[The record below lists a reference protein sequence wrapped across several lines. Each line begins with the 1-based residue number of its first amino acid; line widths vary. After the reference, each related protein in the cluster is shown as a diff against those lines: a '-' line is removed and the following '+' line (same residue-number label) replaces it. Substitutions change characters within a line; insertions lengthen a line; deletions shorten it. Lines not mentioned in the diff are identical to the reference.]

1 MKRRTFIKS
10 ATGVMAL
17 ASNGAVLELFGQTA
31 GTGALEKAFQNPPAD
46 AGLSV
51 VHHWT
56 GGVVTKEG
64 ITADLEGM
72 AASGINTVNWFYFDG
87 SGVQDGVQIYPCK
100 SPEWWDI
107 INHLMSE
114 AKRVGLTVAPHICS
128 SWGPAGTEGITPE
141 LSQQVLAW
149 SETEAEG
156 GRPFTG
162 TLARPQRPAGRGRGG
177 GAAPAGAA
185 GAAGAT
191 GAAAAGA
198 GRAAGGRG
206 AGAAATVGAAGAAVA
221 PATAGPG
228 GAAPQ
233 AMPAGR
239 GGPSFPPSW
248 SAYYRDLAVLAFP
261 IPGDWGETSV
271 TRKPKITT
279 SLPITDL
286 AKAVDPANNERI
298 VTTDK
303 AGYIQFAFDQPFTLR
318 SVAVTPGGGAGG
330 GMGAPG
336 GGQQAG
342 NPHLT
347 AHGLEVQ
354 ASDDGI
360 NFRKIGQCE
369 PMFNGWQTSIP
380 ATLTHTV
387 TQTAAR
393 FFRLVYNPTQ
403 PKAYDEG
410 MRTGTRQG
418 SADLKN
424 MIEPLGFANI
434 VLSSTPTVHLLPAK
448 NNMTWGRGRLVSDDE
463 IPPSACV
470 PLESI
475 VDLTNKM
482 REDGTIDNWTP
493 PAGKWKVFRFGYM
506 SQMSATGGGLQCDK
520 YSADAARVVF
530 KGWVGEMLRRVPDG
544 KQVIKFLN
552 VDSYE
557 GGSLNW
563 SPVLPEEFRS
573 RRGYDLTKYLPCMAG
588 VMVQSG
594 GATEG
599 FLLDLRRTLSECLS
613 DNHFGT
619 LFRLAHEN
627 GLTFMSE
634 SVNQAFNCDDM
645 EYFKNTDWTGGEF
658 WVRATQ
664 NWKPNDIADPVSA
677 ARMYG
682 KKIIFSEAWTGGRW
696 DNHPFALKAM
706 GDHHYAEGLNRMML
720 HVWNAQYYPKRLPG
734 QPGAGTPFNMLN
746 TWWKPGKAWLDY
758 LKKAQTLLQQGQP
771 VEDALYYS
779 GENIPCR
786 ALLAPKLG
794 WVWAADPPM
803 PDGYK
808 HATINHDGLLNYA
821 KVQNGRI
828 VMSGLSYRLLVLRA
842 NEPFLTPPVALKI
855 KEMVEA
861 GAIVVGPKPTRSPS
875 LEMGAAGQATVKQV
889 ADQLWGK
896 IDGKTV
902 TENRFGKGRVFWGKP
917 MTEVLAA
924 IGATPDIQFNKL
936 VATATGKPVVVDA
949 DAPSGT
955 NPVLVGEERKG
966 WGMEFCHR
974 QGQGLDIYFLSNQEY
989 FPVSTEVSFRIT
1001 GRIPELWNPETGTM
1015 EDIPAWQ
1022 EQNGRTIIPMN
1033 FDPSGAV
1040 FVIFRKPSTGADP
1053 VVEVT
1058 GGKPV
1063 SSRGLR
1069 LRKTATGL
1077 EIWAFESGDWTL
1089 KMKSGKS
1096 VPVKATVPAPASID
1110 GEWNVSFPVRNATKQ
1125 ARLKAGSWTE
1135 NADEDVKFFSGTA
1148 TYSKEVTVTAAQ
1160 KATGKRLY
1168 LDLGDI
1174 QNLARVRLNG
1184 KDLGVLWKAPY
1195 VADITSA
1202 AIVGANK
1209 LELEVTN
1216 TWVNRIAGDEGKP
1229 QDQRVTWAGSAG
1241 RGRGGG
1247 AGQPAAG
1254 AAPQLLPAGLIGP
1267 VRLVSEVQVSAT

>member
-10 ATGVMAL
+10 ASGVIAL
-17 ASNGAVLELFGQTA
+17 AGNGAVRELFGQSSS
-31 GTGALEKAFQNPPAD
+31 TGALEKAFQSPPAD

-56 GGVVTKEG
+56 GGVATKEG
-64 ITADLEGM
+64 ITADVEGM
-72 AASGINTVNWFYFDG
+72 AAAGINTVNWFYFDG
-87 SGVQDGVQIYPCK
+87 SGVQDGVQVYPCK
-100 SPEWWDI
+100 SPEWWDLV
-107 INHLMSE
+107 NHLISE

-141 LSQQVLAW
+141 LSQQVLTW
-149 SETEAEG
+149 SETEIEG

-162 TLARPQRPAGRGRGG
+162 TLAKPQRPAGRGRGG
-177 GAAPAGAA
+177 GGMPPAG
-185 GAAGAT
+185 
-191 GAAAAGA
+191 AAAGA
-198 GRAAGGRG
+198 GAGAG
-206 AGAAATVGAAGAAVA
+206 AGAAATLPARRAAGAAA
-221 PATAGPG
+221 MAAPG

-233 AMPAGR
+233 GMMGGR

-248 SAYYRDLAVLAFP
+248 SSYYRDLAVLAFP
-261 IPGDWGETSV
+261 IPGNWDETSV
-271 TRKPKITT
+271 TRKAKVTT
-279 SLPITDL
+279 DLPITDL
-286 AKAVDPANNERI
+286 AKAADPANNERV
-298 VTTDK
+298 VTTEK

-318 SVAVTPGGGAGG
+318 SVSVNAGLGGGGGFG
-330 GMGAPG
+330 GMGG
-336 GGQQAG
+336 GGQQPG
-342 NPHLT
+342 NPYIP
-347 AHGLEVQ
+347 AHSLEVQ
-354 ASDDGI
+354 TSDDGT

-369 PMFNGWQTSIP
+369 PMCNGWQTQIP
-380 ATLTHTV
+380 PALTHTV
-387 TQTAAR
+387 TQTTAR
-393 FFRLVYNPTQ
+393 FFRLVYTPAA

-424 MIEPLGFANI
+424 MIEPLGFASI
-434 VLSSTPTVHLLPAK
+434 VLSSTPVVHLLPAK
-448 NNMTWGRGRLVSDDE
+448 NMITWGRGRLVSDDE
-463 IPPSACV
+463 IPASACV
-470 PLESI
+470 PLDSI

-482 REDGTIDNWTP
+482 REDGTIDSWTP
-493 PAGKWKVFRFGYM
+493 PAWKWKVLRFGYM
-506 SQMSATGGGLQCDK
+506 SSMAATGGGLQCDK
-520 YSADAARVVF
+520 FSADAARVVF

-544 KQVIKFLN
+544 KNVIKVLN
-552 VDSYE
+552 IDSYE

-573 RRGYDLTKYLPCMAG
+573 RRGYYLTKYLPCMAG
-588 VMVQSG
+588 IMIQSA

-599 FLLDLRRTLSECLS
+599 FLLDLRRTLSECLAE
-613 DNHFGT
+613 NHFGT
-619 LFRLAHEN
+619 LQRLAHEN
-627 GLTFMSE
+627 GLILMSE

-645 EYFKNTDWTGGEF
+645 EYFKNTDWVGGEF

-664 NWKPNDIADPVSA
+664 NWKPNDISDPVSA

-682 KKIIFSEAWTGGRW
+682 KKVIFSEAWTGGRW

-758 LKKAQTLLQQGQP
+758 LKKAQVMLQQGQP
-771 VEDALYYS
+771 VEDALYFS

-786 ALLAPKLG
+786 ALLPPKLG
-794 WVWAADPPM
+794 WVWAADPPL
-803 PDGYK
+803 PEGYK
-808 HATINHDGLLNYA
+808 FATINHDAILNYA

-842 NEPFLTPPVALKI
+842 NEPFLTPSVALKI
-855 KEMVEA
+855 KEMVAA
-861 GAIVVGPKPTRSPS
+861 GAVVVGPKPTWSPS

-889 ADQLWGK
+889 ADQVWGK

-924 IGATPDIQFNKL
+924 IGASPDVQFTKL
-936 VATATGKPVVVDA
+936 VETTTGKPVIVNA

-1001 GRIPELWNPETGTM
+1001 GKIPELWNPETGTV
-1015 EDIPAWQ
+1015 EEIAVWQ
-1022 EQNGRTIIPMN
+1022 EQNGRTVIPMN

-1040 FVIFRKPSTGADP
+1040 FVVFRKASTGADP

-1063 SSRGLR
+1063 ASKGVRI
-1069 LRKTATGL
+1069 RKTATGL
-1077 EIWAFESGDWTL
+1077 ETWASESGDYVMKL
-1089 KMKSGKS
+1089 KSGKT
-1096 VPVKATVPAPASID
+1096 VAVKANVPAPASVD
-1110 GEWNVSFPVRNATKQ
+1110 GEWNVSFLVKNSTKQ
-1125 ARLKAGSWTE
+1125 VRLKAGSWTE
-1135 NADEDVKFFSGTA
+1135 NTDEDVKFFSGTA
-1148 TYSKEVTVTAAQ
+1148 TYGKEFTIAAAQ
-1160 KATGKRLY
+1160 KAAGKRLL
-1168 LDLGDI
+1168 LDLGDV

-1195 VADITSA
+1195 VADITAA
-1202 AIVGANK
+1202 AIVGTNK
-1209 LELEVTN
+1209 LEVEVTN
-1216 TWVNRIAGDEGKP
+1216 TWTNRIAGDEGKP
-1229 QDQRVTWAGSAG
+1229 QEQRVTWAGSAG

-1247 AGQPAAG
+1247 AGQLAAG
-1254 AAPQLLPAGLIGP
+1254 ATPQLLPAGLIGP
-1267 VRLVSEVQVSAT
+1267 VRIVTEVIVSAT

>member
-1 MKRRTFIKS
+1 MKRRTFIKTAS
-10 ATGVMAL
+10 GAAAL
-17 ASNGAVLELFGQTA
+17 ASQKAVFELFGQSA
-31 GTGALEKAFQNPPAD
+31 GAGALEKSFQNPPAE
-46 AGLSV
+46 AGLSIV
-51 VHHWT
+51 YHWT

-72 AASGINTVNWFYFDG
+72 AASGIDIINWFYFDG
-87 SGVQDGVQIYPCK
+87 SGVQDGVQIYACK
-100 SPEWWDI
+100 SPEWWNLVD
-107 INHLMSE
+107 HLMSE
-114 AKRVGLTVAPHICS
+114 AKRVGLKVAPHVCS

-141 LSQQVLAW
+141 LSQQVLCW
-149 SETEAEG
+149 SEVETEG

-162 TLARPQRPAGRGRGG
+162 TLPRPQRPAGRGRGG
-177 GAAPAGAA
+177 GTPPAGAA
-185 GAAGAT
+185 GI
-191 GAAAAGA
+191 AAAGA
-198 GRAAGGRG
+198 QAAGARGAGAGGGVRG
-206 AGAAATVGAAGAAVA
+206 AGAAVA
-221 PATAGPG
+221 AGPG
-228 GAAPQ
+228 GAAAPG
-233 AMPAGR
+233 GR
-239 GGPSFPPSW
+239 QGPTFPPFW
-248 SAYYRDLAVLAFP
+248 SNYYRDQAVLAFP
-261 IPGDWGETSV
+261 IPADWGETSV
-271 TRKPKITT
+271 MRKPKVTT
-279 SLPITDL
+279 NLPITDL

-303 AGYIQFAFDQPFTLR
+303 AGWIQFAFDQPFTLR
-318 SVAVTPGGGAGG
+318 AVTVNPGGGGG
-330 GMGAPG
+330 GGFGGGAPG
-336 GGQQAG
+336 AGSQPAG
-342 NPHLT
+342 NPHRT

-354 ASDDGI
+354 ASNDGT

-369 PMFNGWQTSIP
+369 PMCNGWQTTIP
-380 ATLTHTV
+380 PTLTHTV
-387 TQTAAR
+387 TQTTAR
-393 FFRLVYNPTQ
+393 FFRLIYNPIP

-418 SADLKN
+418 NADLN
-424 MIEPLGFANI
+424 SMIEPLGLASV

-448 NNMTWGRGRLVSDDE
+448 NNATWGRGRLVSDEE

-470 PLESI
+470 PLDSI
-475 VDLTNKM
+475 VDLTNKLKD
-482 REDGTIDNWTP
+482 DGTIDDWTP
-493 PAGKWKVFRFGYM
+493 PAGRWKVLRFGYL

-530 KGWVGEMLRRVPDG
+530 KGWLGEMLRRVPDG
-544 KQVIKFLN
+544 KQVIKVLN

-573 RRGYDLTKYLPCMAG
+573 RRGYDLTKYLLCMTG

-619 LFRLAHEN
+619 LYRLAHEN
-627 GLTFMSE
+627 GLIFMSE

-645 EYFKNTDWTGGEF
+645 EYFKNTDWPGGEF

-664 NWKPNDIADPVSA
+664 NWKPNDISDPVSA

-682 KKIIFSEAWTGGRW
+682 KKIIFAEAWTGGRW
-696 DNHPFALKAM
+696 DNHPFALKAL

-720 HVWNAQYYPKRLPG
+720 HVWNEQYYPKRLPG

-758 LKKAQTLLQQGQP
+758 LKKTQALLQQAQP
-771 VEDALYYS
+771 VEDALYYA
-779 GENIPCR
+779 GENIPVR
-786 ALLAPKLG
+786 ALLPPKLG

-803 PDGYK
+803 PEGYK
-808 HATINHDGLLNYA
+808 LATINRDALLNQA

-828 VMSGLSYRLLVLRA
+828 VMSGLSYRLLVLRG

-855 KEMVEA
+855 KELVEA
-861 GAIVVGPKPTRSPS
+861 GAVVVGPKPTWSPS
-875 LEMGAAGQATVKQV
+875 LEMGAAGQATVKQI
-889 ADQLWGK
+889 ADQVWGK
-896 IDGKTV
+896 IDSKTV

-917 MTEVLAA
+917 MTEILAA
-924 IGATPDIQFNKL
+924 IGASPDVQFHSL
-936 VATATGKPVVVDA
+936 VEAATGKPVVVNA

-1001 GRIPELWNPETGTM
+1001 GRIPELWNPETGM
-1015 EDIPAWQ
+1015 IAEIAVWR
-1022 EQNGRTIIPMN
+1022 EQGGRTVIPMN

-1040 FVIFRKPSTGADP
+1040 FVVFRKASAAADP
-1053 VVEVT
+1053 VVEVA

-1063 SSRGLR
+1063 ASQGLR
-1069 LRKTATGL
+1069 IHKTATGL
-1077 EIWAFESGDWTL
+1077 ETWASETGEWTL

-1096 VPVKATVPAPASID
+1096 VPVKATVPAPVSLT
-1110 GEWNVSFPVRNATKQ
+1110 GEWSVSFPVKGSAKQ
-1125 ARLKAGSWTE
+1125 VRLQAGSWT
-1135 NADEDVKFFSGTA
+1135 AHSDEDVKFFSGTA
-1148 TYSKEVTVTAAQ
+1148 TYSKEFTITAAQ
-1160 KATGKRLY
+1160 KGAGKRLV
-1168 LDLGDI
+1168 LDLGDV

-1195 VADITSA
+1195 VVDITA
-1202 AIVGANK
+1202 AAVGANR

-1216 TWVNRIAGDEGKP
+1216 TWANRIAGDEGKP
-1229 QDQRVTWAGSAG
+1229 QEQRVTWAGSAG
-1241 RGRGGG
+1241 RGRGAGPG
-1247 AGQPAAG
+1247 ALAAG
-1254 AAPQLLPAGLIGP
+1254 SPPQLLPAGLIGP
-1267 VRLVSEVQVSAT
+1267 VRLVTEIKVATI